1 MKIHL
6 PATAA
11 GRRHR
16 LAGLSLI
23 ELMVALAI
31 IAILA
36 SVAYP
41 SYQGHIMRTRRAAA
55 AACVTDL
62 SAFMERVY
70 AANLRY
76 DQNNG
81 VATALPAVQCRTDL
95 TGSYAFAFAVNQP
108 TQRTFTVVATPAGK
122 QAEDTACS
130 ALSLDQAGTK
140 AITGTST
147 VAACWR

>member
-1 MKIHL
+1 MNARPRL
-6 PATAA
+6 RWPGA
-11 GRRHR
+11 RRC

-23 ELMVALAI
+23 ELMVVLAI

-41 SYQGHIMRTRRAAA
+41 SYQSYVMRTHRAAA
-55 AACVTDL
+55 AGCLTDL
-62 SAFMERVY
+62 QAFMERVY

-95 TGSYAFAFAVNQP
+95 TGRYAFAFAAGQP
-108 TQRTFTVVATPAGK
+108 QQRTFSIVATPAGK

-130 ALSLDQAGTK
+130 ELSINQAGTK
-140 AITGTST
+140 VISGTST

>member
-6 PATAA
+6 PAAAA
-11 GRRHR
+11 GRRQH

-23 ELMVALAI
+23 ELMVVLAI

-55 AACVTDL
+55 AACLTDL
-62 SAFMERVY
+62 SAFMDRVY

-76 DQNNG
+76 DLNNA

-95 TGSYAFAFAVNQP
+95 TGIYAFAFAVNQP

-130 ALSLDQAGTK
+130 ALSVNQAGTK

>member
-55 AACVTDL
+55 AACVRDL

-81 VATALPAVQCRTDL
+81 VATTRTTGWPRPCPRYSAAPTSPA
-95 TGSYAFAFAVNQP
+95 
-108 TQRTFTVVATPAGK
+108 ATP
-122 QAEDTACS
+122 
-130 ALSLDQAGTK
+130 LPL
-140 AITGTST
+140 
-147 VAACWR
+147 R

>member
-1 MKIHL
+1 MNAR
-6 PATAA
+6 P
-11 GRRHR
+11 RRWR
-16 LAGLSLI
+16 PNASQRPAGLSLI
-23 ELMVALAI
+23 ELMVVLAI

-41 SYQGHIMRTRRAAA
+41 SYQSYVMRTHRAAA
-55 AACVTDL
+55 AGCLTDL
-62 SAFMERVY
+62 QAFMERVY

-95 TGSYAFAFAVNQP
+95 TGRYAFAFAAGQP
-108 TQRTFTVVATPAGK
+108 QQRTFNIVATPAGK

-130 ALSLDQAGTK
+130 ALSLHQAGTK

>member
-1 MKIHL
+1 MNTHHR
-6 PATAA
+6 AGSAA
-11 GRRHR
+11 RRRR
-16 LAGLSLI
+16 LAGFSLI

-31 IAILA
+31 AAILA

-41 SYQGHIMRTRRAAA
+41 SYQGYLMRTKRATA
-55 AACVTDL
+55 AACLTDL

-76 DQNNG
+76 DLNNAA
-81 VATALPAVQCRTDL
+81 ATALPAVQCRTDL
-95 TGSYAFAFAVNQP
+95 TGSYTFAFAVNQP
-108 TQRTFTVVATPAGK
+108 AQRTFTVVATPAGK

-130 ALSLDQAGTK
+130 ALSINQAGVK